1 MNYRMISYTLGVL
14 LLFEA
19 GFLLIPAIAALAL
32 SENALWAILWSAAAC
47 LGAGALLLLTRP
59 RRTTL
64 HARDGFVIVA
74 LSWIVLSLF
83 GALPFYISRA
93 IPAFIDALFET
104 VSGFTT
110 TGASILSNVEAMPK
124 SLLLWR
130 SFTHWV
136 GGMGVLVFI
145 MAILPLGG
153 GQNIHIMK
161 AESPGP
167 TVSKLVP
174 RVRTTAFLLYAIYL
188 VMTVAE
194 FILLVAGKM
203 PAFDAICTAFG
214 TAGTGGFGVKN
225 DSLGGY
231 SAYLQIVVGVF
242 MLLFAVN
249 FGSYFALL
257 RKKPREAFTTEV
269 RAFFCIVAAAIAVIT
284 VNAYRLFPSVKEA
297 LRHVFFAV
305 ASIISTTG
313 FSTADFD
320 VWPELSRTI
329 LVLLMLIGACAGSTG
344 GGFKVARVVLLV
356 KTFGRE
362 VHQAIHPKQ
371 VKKITADGKP
381 VEKNVLE
388 SLFAFTISTIIIYIV
403 SMLLISVDDLDFS
416 TNFTAVA
423 ATLNNIGPG
432 LSLVGPTGNY
442 AVFST
447 FSKSVLIFDMLAGR
461 LELFPMLFLFSP
473 VTWKR

>member
-1 MNYRMISYTLGVL
+1 MNYKMISYTLGIL

-19 GFLLIPAIAALAL
+19 GFLLIPALAALIL
-32 SENALWAILWSAAAC
+32 SESALLAILWTAAAC
-47 LGAGALLLLTRP
+47 LGVGVLLLFTRP
-59 RRTTL
+59 ERKTL

-74 LSWIVLSLF
+74 LSWIVLSFF
-83 GALPFYISRA
+83 GCFPFFISRA
-93 IPAFIDALFET
+93 IPSFIDALFET

-110 TGASILSNVEAMPK
+110 TGASILADVESMPK

-153 GQNIHIMK
+153 GQNMHIMK

-174 RVRTTAFLLYAIYL
+174 RVRNTAFLLYALYFL
-188 VMTVAE
+188 MTVLE
-194 FILLVAGKM
+194 FIFLIIGRM
-203 PAFDAICTAFG
+203 PVFDALCTAFG

-231 SAYLQIVVGVF
+231 SAYIQIVVAVF

-249 FGSYFALL
+249 FGSYFALI
-257 RKKPREAFTTEV
+257 RKKPREALSTEV
-269 RAFFCIVAAAIAVIT
+269 RAFFCIVVAAVAVLT
-284 VNAYRLFPSVKEA
+284 VNVYRLFPSVGEA
-297 LRHVFFAV
+297 LRHVFFSV
-305 ASIISTTG
+305 ASLISSTG
-313 FSTADFD
+313 FSTVDFD
-320 VWPELSRTI
+320 VWPQLSRTVI
-329 LVLLMLIGACAGSTG
+329 VLLMLIGACAGSTG

-356 KTFGRE
+356 KAFGRE

-371 VKKITADGKP
+371 VKKITIDGKP
-381 VEKNVLE
+381 VDKSVLD
-388 SLFAFTISTIIIYIV
+388 SLFAYTVSFITVYVV
-403 SMLLISVDDLDFS
+403 SMLLISVDNLDFT
-416 TNFTAVA
+416 TNFTAVV

-442 AVFST
+442 AVFSS
-447 FSKSVLIFDMLAGR
+447 FSKGVLIFDMLAGR
-461 LELFPMLFLFSP
+461 LELFPILLLFSP
-473 VTWKR
+473 VTWRR